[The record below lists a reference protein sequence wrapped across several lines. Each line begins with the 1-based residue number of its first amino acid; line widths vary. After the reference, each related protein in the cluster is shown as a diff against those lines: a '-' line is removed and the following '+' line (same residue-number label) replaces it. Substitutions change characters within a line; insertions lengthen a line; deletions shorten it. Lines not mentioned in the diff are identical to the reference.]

1 MVGVWDMRKYCLNCG
16 KKFYPNN
23 GWTGYPQT
31 EWEYDYVNSE
41 NIKHEVPVEHRHFH
55 SLGCMKEWLAK
66 NSEAFHLLLTSM
78 GNNDRNNETI
88 NRKE

>member
-23 GWTGYPQT
+23 GWTGYPQS
-31 EWEYDYVNSE
+31 EYGNL
-41 NIKHEVPVEHRHFH
+41 VPVEHRHFH

-66 NSEAFHLLLTSM
+66 NSEAFHLLLTTM

>member
-1 MVGVWDMRKYCLNCG
+1 MRKYCLNCG

-23 GWTGYPQT
+23 AWTGYPQT
-31 EWEYDYVNSE
+31 EYEWRTCHD
-41 NIKHEVPVEHRHFH
+41 VPAEHRHFH
-55 SLGCMKEWLAK
+55 SLRCMKQWIAK
-66 NSEAFHLLLTSM
+66 NSEAFHLLLTTM